1 MKTIS
6 TYDIVEMVV
15 DEATDQSNGLWIIS
29 ESNKDKMRNSC
40 NLIDQL
46 ISEFDCE
53 SAEADVNDETL
64 KLKISIVC
72 PDMIFEHGRT
82 HLFFDL
88 IQNVESFSF
97 SAVEDS
103 LKADFIFAGLWEH
116 KD

>member
-15 DEATDQSNGLWIIS
+15 DEATDQFNGLWIIS
-29 ESNKDKMRNSC
+29 ESNKDKIRNNC

-72 PDMIFEHGRT
+72 SSMLKDHVRT
-82 HLFFDL
+82 NDR
-88 IQNVESFSF
+88 
-97 SAVEDS
+97 
-103 LKADFIFAGLWEH
+103 DF
-116 KD
+116 